1 MSLPKKDT
9 MQLDIDRE
17 NLNKLMNEIYDT
29 VTAVCNMDDHKPGS
43 FPTESDGSTSE
54 DSVKI
59 SRSLTEKRKNYVRRV
74 SSRVAYLA
82 KNVNRRYRHQTSIC
96 SYKSEIVDNPYST
109 FRSWKS
115 FRTSQNNLTKDKM
128 NESDSKNNLTDA
140 SGQALSVDFSDG
152 SIDNVSIDDK
162 TGCVD
167 LPFEARDK
175 GLFNISLLVGLN
187 YMTGE
192 AYVKSIFPSQVHVPP
207 HIENLIFPETLSWTS
222 NGEWSADASAQCY
235 SLVLTDERGERSYGY
250 CRRVLPEGAT
260 TCLPLCY
267 CVIGKYRAPGFY
279 YKVLQE
285 IESHHGSS
293 ETEIQS
299 ILQQLFDTNFP
310 SPGEE
315 ITIKYTNGRRH
326 SIEMDAIK
334 SKTMPD
340 MRRSGGGDEK
350 ILEGFSDKA
359 ESLGD
364 ELPRFLDL
372 ENNNEVRSG
381 RLTPRRKVLKRPIEP
396 RADEDNLSVLLDSL
410 GAGLVIK
417 VFGSLLLERKVIIIS
432 DQLNVLSSCMEALQ
446 SSLYPLVWQQPLI
459 SCIPSAI
466 QRDVLEAP
474 LPILA
479 GMLTCKPTDSTIHEG
494 MLIDLTHP
502 SKVLHYQGDESTI
515 LPTSSY
521 KTLKT
526 SLQMESLKY
535 KDRTEDSK
543 TRNVM
548 ISEAFLRFFVDILG
562 DFWQFFSE
570 GEVKDGALGRGG
582 VVFDKEAFK
591 KSATSKQNQYF
602 LEWFTE
608 TAMFNH
614 FIQNMAVCHRTSSTT
629 PTEPLA
635 DSELTDL
642 TLVDAPL
649 PNFYQLFEERVRCRT
664 KVDSQKNSDV
674 KNYKSA
680 VNKKVK
686 LLKTK
691 LRDLIT

>member
-1 MSLPKKDT
+1 MCIRVIFFMANMSYND
-9 MQLDIDRE
+9 QLNR
-17 NLNKLMNEIYDT
+17 LMNEIYDT

-59 SRSLTEKRKNYVRRV
+59 TRSLTEKRKNYVRRV
-74 SSRVAYLA
+74 SSRVAYLDQ
-82 KNVNRRYRHQTSIC
+82 KNVKVQRFRHQTSIC
-96 SYKSEIVDNPYST
+96 SYKSEVIDNPYST

-115 FRTSQNNLTKDKM
+115 FRTSQNNLAKDKM

-140 SGQALSVDFSDG
+140 SGNALSMDFSDS
-152 SIDNVSIDDK
+152 SIDNVSIDEK

-167 LPFEARDK
+167 IDLPFETRDK

-187 YMTGE
+187 YMSGE
-192 AYVKSIFPSQVHVPP
+192 AYVKSVFPSQVHVPP

-267 CVIGKYRAPGFY
+267 CIIGKYRAPGFY

-299 ILQQLFDTNFP
+299 ILQQLIDTDFP
-310 SPGEE
+310 DPGEE
-315 ITIKYTNGRRH
+315 ITITYSNTSRR
-326 SIEMDAIK
+326 SIELDTMK
-334 SKTMPD
+334 CKTMPD
-340 MRRSGGGDEK
+340 LRRSGGKPDEQY
-350 ILEGFSDKA
+350 LEGFADKS

-372 ENNNEVRSG
+372 ENNNDVKSG
-381 RLTPRRKVLKRPIEP
+381 RYTPRPKILKRPIEP

-417 VFGSLLLERKVIIIS
+417 VFGSLLLERKVIVIS
-432 DQLNVLSSCMEALQ
+432 DQLSVLSSCMEALQ
-446 SSLYPLVWQQPLI
+446 WSLYPLVWQQPLI

-479 GMLTCKPTDSTIHEG
+479 GMLTCKPTDTTIHEG
-494 MLIDLTHP
+494 MLIDLRHP
-502 SKVLHYQGDESTI
+502 SKVLHCQGDESTI
-515 LPTSSY
+515 LPTASY

-526 SLQMESLKY
+526 ALQMESLKY
-535 KDRTEDSK
+535 KDRSEDSK

-562 DFWQFFSE
+562 DFWRFFAE
-570 GEVKDGALGRGG
+570 GEVKDGALGKGG
-582 VVFDKEAFK
+582 VVFDKEAFT

-614 FIQNMAVCHRTSSTT
+614 FIQNMATCHRRRASSASSTT
-629 PTEPLA
+629 VDEGF
-635 DSELTDL
+635 
-642 TLVDAPL
+642 VDAPL
-649 PNFYQLFEERVRCRT
+649 PNFYQLFEERVRNRS
-664 KVDSQKNSDV
+664 KSDSHKNSES
-674 KNYKSA
+674 KNYRSA

-686 LLKTK
+686 LLKSK